1 MLKASDI
8 MTEDVVK
15 IRGSATVAEAVKI
28 MKLHNLRSL
37 IVDVRS
43 SEDAYGILTETDIVY
58 KVVAYGKDPEKMRV
72 YEIMTKPCIVV
83 NPDLGV
89 EYVARLFA
97 NTGIRVAPII
107 KGELVGIV
115 SVTDILNK
123 GDFVEKPK
131 VKILQRELDI
141 AISEAKSI
149 CAAKG
154 VRSQDCIDAWELV
167 EDIEADANYQSETYP
182 SGIKPLETT
191 ELELFCLE
199 HPDMLEVLQNP
210 AKI

>member
-8 MTEDVVK
+8 MTSDVVT
-15 IRGSATVAEAVKI
+15 IRGSATVAEAVKL
-28 MKLHNLRSL
+28 MKSYKVRSL

-43 SEDAYGILTETDIVY
+43 SEDAYGIVTQTDIVY

-131 VKILQRELDI
+131 VNILQRELDL

-154 VRSQDCIDAWELV
+154 VTSQDCIDAWQLV
-167 EDIEADANYQSETYP
+167 EDISADANYQSETYKFEA
-182 SGIKPLETT
+182 KPLETT